1 MAPACRE
8 SGLLGRGSS
17 HRHHRHH
24 CQHQYYRHHF
34 QVVVGGE
41 SKKIVG
47 LLNSSRCSRV
57 KCVELGNREHLD
69 KKELADVFN
78 ALVAHS
84 KNNFMETLLMSGT
97 RDTLDLSAVHP
108 FKLAGAVENLD
119 ALVIE
124 NCKLTEEQLNTLVLH
139 LAELPTRLGRLS
151 FPGADLKSDH
161 DSSHH
166 DHDRSHHRNLPR
178 RQPEV
183 CACGLARQSCGR
195 SPSSCSTS
203 SRSYSGPSRS
213 HLQRAGQAG
222 VREVPMGGLEEH
234 GLVWVGP
241 RLDGQGGQQVGGG
254 RDVPVLSYKVE
265 SESIFC

>member
-1 MAPACRE
+1 M
-8 SGLLGRGSS
+8 
-17 HRHHRHH
+17 
-24 CQHQYYRHHF
+24 
-34 QVVVGGE
+34 VGGE
-41 SKKIVG
+41 AKKIVG

-108 FKLAGAVENLD
+108 FKLVGAVENLD
-119 ALVIE
+119 ALIIE

-161 DSSHH
+161 DSYI
-166 DHDRSHHRNLPR
+166 
-178 RQPEV
+178 
-183 CACGLARQSCGR
+183 
-195 SPSSCSTS
+195 SS
-203 SRSYSGPSRS
+203 
-213 HLQRAGQAG
+213 
-222 VREVPMGGLEEH
+222 
-234 GLVWVGP
+234 
-241 RLDGQGGQQVGGG
+241 
-254 RDVPVLSYKVE
+254 
-265 SESIFC
+265 